1 MSNPDKHRARKRF
14 GQNFLHYPAVIQR
27 IVDVINLQRQDH
39 VVEIGPGKGA
49 LTKLILERV
58 NKLDVVEIDRDLVK
72 ALTISLGNNEH
83 LIIHEAD
90 ALKLDLSQFGQTDL
104 RIVGNLPYNIST
116 PLLFHLLSYKDY
128 IKDMLFMLQ
137 KEVVNRICAEPG
149 SKQYGRLTIMLQY
162 YCDVDS
168 LFIIKPG
175 AFSPSPKVDSAII
188 RLTPLAKPRY
198 ELSDHESFKII
209 VKEAFSQRRKTI
221 RNTLKKFISEPEIKE
236 LGIAPE
242 IRAENL
248 EIADFVKLANHYHQL
263 KINSL

>member
-1 MSNPDKHRARKRF
+1 MINPDKHRARKRF
-14 GQNFLHYPAVIQR
+14 GQNFLHDPAVIQR
-27 IVDVINLQRQDH
+27 IVDVINLQQNNH
-39 VVEIGPGKGA
+39 VIEIGPGKGA

-58 NKLDVVEIDRDLVK
+58 DKLDVVEIDRDLVSV
-72 ALTISLGNNEH
+72 LTTDLGNDKR
-83 LIIHEAD
+83 LTIHEAD
-90 ALKLDLSQFGQTDL
+90 ALTLDLSKFGQDL
-104 RIVGNLPYNIST
+104 RVVGNLPYNIST
-116 PLLFHLLSYKDY
+116 PLLFHLLTHKAC

-175 AFSPSPKVDSAII
+175 AFSPSPKVDSAIV

-198 ELSDHESFKII
+198 ELSDNESLKII
-209 VKEAFSQRRKTI
+209 VRAAFSQRRKTI
-221 RNTLKKFISEPEIKE
+221 RNTLKKIISEADIKE

-248 EIADFVKLANHYHQL
+248 EISDFVKLANHYHQL